1 MVSKIQ
7 RLVSIYLFSTII
19 TTSSIHG
26 VSPMVIKE
34 VLPSVEL
41 SPPDYQA
48 LLGQINIDLPNDH
61 LNSVYSEANN
71 TDLDDPLIVDSQQQ
85 RMSRVGKS
93 SWIFNYFSEKDA
105 RIKQGIDTFSSK
117 IIIDIDLISEGDKPK
132 FYRIRIPRS
141 PQHFSGGKHYGYGSG
156 TKAHTNFGFGR
167 PGHHGSQAIP
177 PRENYDLGGLKP
189 QPRSRQ

>member
-85 RMSRVGKS
+85 RMSRV
-93 SWIFNYFSEKDA
+93 
-105 RIKQGIDTFSSK
+105 
-117 IIIDIDLISEGDKPK
+117 DIDLISEGDKPK